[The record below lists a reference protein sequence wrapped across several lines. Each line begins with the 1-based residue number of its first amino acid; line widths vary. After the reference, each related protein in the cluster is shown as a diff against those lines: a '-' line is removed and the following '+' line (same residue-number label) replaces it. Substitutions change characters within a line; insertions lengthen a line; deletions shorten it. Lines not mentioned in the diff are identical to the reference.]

1 MQLGKY
7 FTLEEVTRSR
17 TARLLKVENNPNA
30 EQIENLRALVKQLD
44 WLREYIGRPIVVTS
58 GYRNHAVNRAVGG
71 SKNSDHLRGQA
82 ADIHVPGWSTQ
93 KLFDTIRQSGIVFDQ
108 LIQEFDSWVHISYD
122 RKYNKRQASYAY
134 YENGEKKIGPEKPKK

>member
-7 FTLEEVTRSR
+7 FSLEEMTRSAK
-17 TARLLKVENNPNA
+17 ARLLKIENNPNA

-58 GYRNHAVNRAVGG
+58 GFRNHAVNRAVGG

-82 ADIHVPGWSTQ
+82 ADIRVPGWSTQ
-93 KLFDTIRQSGIVFDQ
+93 KLFDVIRESGIVFDQ
-108 LIQEFDSWVHISYD
+108 LIQEYDSWVHISYD
-122 RKYNKRQASYAY
+122 KKHNKREAFYAIV
-134 YENGEKKIGPEKPKK
+134 ENGEKKFVTKKPK

>member
-1 MQLGKY
+1 MHLGKY
-7 FTLEEVTRSR
+7 FTLEEMTRSR
-17 TARLLKVENNPNA
+17 KARMLKIENNPNA

-93 KLFDTIRQSGIVFDQ
+93 KLFDTIRNSGIVFDQ

-122 RKYNKRQASYAY
+122 RKHNKRQAVYAY
-134 YENGEKKIGPEKPKK
+134 YEKGEKKIGPEKPKK

>member
-7 FTLEEVTRSR
+7 FTLQEMTRSR
-17 TARLLKVENNPNA
+17 KARLLKIDNNPNA

-44 WLREYIGRPIVVTS
+44 WLREYIGRPIKVTS
-58 GYRNHAVNRAVGG
+58 GYRNDAVNRAVGG
-71 SKNSDHLRGQA
+71 SKDSDHKRGQA

-93 KLFDTIRQSGIVFDQ
+93 KLFDVIKESGIVFDN

-122 RKYNKRQASYAY
+122 RKHNKRTWSYAVKR
-134 YENGEKKIGPEKPKK
+134 NGETKYEQQKPK